1 MFVCVCG
8 WRVDF
13 VCTGFVGTVSFASV
27 RLRNVGLVTKE
38 NVSDS
43 LEIHFDFLIDR
54 EGTKSIAR
62 LVSEI
67 VSICLFAVI
76 IRACLCVVCMIT

>member
-1 MFVCVCG
+1 MCVCG

-27 RLRNVGLVTKE
+27 RLRNVGLVTK

-43 LEIHFDFLIDR
+43 MEIHFEFLIDR
-54 EGTKSIAR
+54 EGTKSIA
-62 LVSEI
+62 
-67 VSICLFAVI
+67 
-76 IRACLCVVCMIT
+76 